1 MASPQVID
9 NITPAQQQL
18 LWLNRNSKKPVL
30 ANTKRGS
37 NGALIVQQTII
48 PSGHQIILGTND
60 AGLDRSDFE
69 ALQTHNASTLN
80 AFTLQID
87 GQSLQVIWDNTG
99 EGAVTGDDLFEQVGG
114 YDLVTNVMLR
124 FLTV

>member
-9 NITPAQQQL
+9 NITPTQQQL

-30 ANTKRGS
+30 ASTKRGS
-37 NGALIVQQTII
+37 NGALIVQQTVI
-48 PSGHQIILGTND
+48 PSGHEIILGTKD
-60 AGLDRSDFE
+60 GGLDRSDFE
-69 ALQTHNASTLN
+69 ALQSHNASTLS

-99 EGAVTGDDLFEQVGG
+99 EGAVTGDDLFDQVGG
-114 YDLVTNVMLR
+114 YDLVINVTLR